1 MVPRDQQSDNES
13 DDDMDQRIEPER
25 KKTDEYEGLDEETK
39 AKMILEKVIQIINQ
53 LITLIIFNELL

>member
-39 AKMILEKVIQIINQ
+39 AKMILEKVIRIINQ
-53 LITLIIFNELL
+53 LIILIVFN

>member
-1 MVPRDQQSDNES
+1 MPRDQQSDNES

-39 AKMILEKVIQIINQ
+39 AKMILEKVIRIINQ
-53 LITLIIFNELL
+53 LIILIVFN